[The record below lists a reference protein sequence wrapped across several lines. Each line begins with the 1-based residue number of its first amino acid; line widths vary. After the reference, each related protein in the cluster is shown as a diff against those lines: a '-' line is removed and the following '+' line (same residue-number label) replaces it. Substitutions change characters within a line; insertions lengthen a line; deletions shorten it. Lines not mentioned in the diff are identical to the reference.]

1 MLSVAGAVRLTA
13 VLRGQIDTRPAQPVE
28 TAGRRAN
35 LPTPLTSFVGREA
48 DIAAVTKLAAEYR
61 LTTLVGPGGVGKT
74 RLAVEVARA
83 RLERLPD
90 PACVADM
97 RLAA

>member
-1 MLSVAGAVRLTA
+1 
-13 VLRGQIDTRPAQPVE
+13 
-28 TAGRRAN
+28 
-35 LPTPLTSFVGREA
+35 
-48 DIAAVTKLAAEYR
+48 VTKLAAEYR